1 MAHKSTVLLV
11 DDDELLLSS
20 FDHRLKSHFAVFLAT
35 GATSAEN
42 ILKTGNVDCVV
53 LDLHLG
59 EEKGEQ
65 LIRQWKKT
73 YPLVEIIVL
82 SGQKEITTAIECMRS
97 GALDYLVKPMEPEE
111 LIMAIEQAI
120 ESRKLKTN
128 LEKLEPLIRPQPVPF
143 LGSSPA
149 LKDVMDKANLLKH
162 KSHLNVLI
170 LGESGT
176 GKEVLARYLYEQEE
190 NNQRPFVVANM
201 PAIPVNL
208 LEAELFGVEKGA
220 FTDAK
225 FNRPGKFELADSGD
239 IFLDEIGDL
248 PIEMQSKILRVLQE
262 KQVQRLGSNKTKNLS
277 FRAISATNQ
286 PLSEMILKGKF
297 REDLLYRLSDV
308 VLFLPPL
315 RERKCDIP
323 LLVEHFIK
331 KHSLENP
338 SPTFARNAMD
348 QLMSYEWPGNV
359 RQLEST
365 VKRALAFAK
374 SGQIDSV
381 EVYDLKNLT
390 PGAHPQAVNLTGNS
404 KDLLS
409 QVKDFERKTI
419 ERTLQKNGGK
429 KTPSIKELGLT
440 RATFYRKLH
449 DLGLSQINS

>member
-1 MAHKSTVLLV
+1 MAQKGSVLLV

-20 FDHRLKSHFAVFLAT
+20 FEHRLKSDFAVFLAT
-35 GATSAEN
+35 NASTAQQ
-42 ILKTGNVDCVV
+42 ILKSKPIDCVV

-59 EEKGEQ
+59 DEKGEK
-65 LIRQWKKT
+65 LIHQWKKT
-73 YPLVEIIVL
+73 YPFLEIIVL

-111 LIMAIEQAI
+111 LIITIERAL
-120 ESRKLKTN
+120 ESRKLKIN
-128 LEKLEPLIRPQPVPF
+128 LEKLEPLVRPQPVPF
-143 LGSSPA
+143 LGSSAA
-149 LKDVMDKANLLKH
+149 LQEVMDKAALLKH
-162 KSHLNVLI
+162 KTHLNVLI

-176 GKEVLARYLYEQEE
+176 GKEVLARYLYEQE
-190 NNQRPFVVANM
+190 NDHGRPFVVANM

-248 PIEMQSKILRVLQE
+248 PLEMQSKILRVLQE
-262 KQVQRLGSNKTKNLS
+262 KQVQRLGSNKIQNLS
-277 FRAISATNQ
+277 FRTISATNQ
-286 PLSEMILKGKF
+286 PLSEMILNGKF

-331 KHSLENP
+331 KHSVVDT
-338 SPTFARNAMD
+338 SPTFSSTAIE
-348 QLMSYEWPGNV
+348 QLMRYEWPGNI

-365 VKRALAFAK
+365 VKRALAFSK
-374 SGQIDSV
+374 SGRIDSV
-381 EVYDLKNLT
+381 EIYDLKKLDPRVNSQSVGLANTSRNL
-390 PGAHPQAVNLTGNS
+390 LT
-404 KDLLS
+404 
-409 QVKDFERKTI
+409 QMRDFERKTI
-419 ERTLQKNGGK
+419 ENTLQKNGGK
-429 KTPSIKELGLT
+429 KTPSMKELGLT
-440 RATFYRKLH
+440 RATFYRKLN
-449 DLGLSQINS
+449 DLGISQVSP

>member
-20 FDHRLKSHFAVFLAT
+20 LQYQLESQFAVLL
-35 GATSAEN
+35 ATSAAPAEQ
-42 ILKTGNVDCVV
+42 ILKNTAVDCVV

-59 EEKGEQ
+59 DEKGEL
-65 LIRQWKKT
+65 LIQKWRKNF
-73 YPLVEIIVL
+73 PFLEIIVL
-82 SGQKEITTAIECMRS
+82 SGQKEIKTAIDCMRS
-97 GALDYLVKPMEPEE
+97 GAFDYLVKPMEPEE
-111 LIMAIEQAI
+111 LIVTIERAIER
-120 ESRKLKTN
+120 RKLKIN
-128 LEKLEPLIRPQPVPF
+128 LEKLEPLIRPQPVPL
-143 LGSSPA
+143 LGNSPA
-149 LKDVMDKANLLKH
+149 LAEVIDKANLLKN
-162 KSHLNVLI
+162 KTHLNILI

-176 GKEVLARYLYEQEE
+176 GKEVLARHLYQQEN

-277 FRAISATNQ
+277 FRTISATNQ

-315 RERKCDIP
+315 RERTSDIP
-323 LLVEHFIK
+323 LLVEHFIG
-331 KHSLENP
+331 KHSLEKP
-338 SPTFARNAMD
+338 HPTFSSNAME
-348 QLMSYEWPGNV
+348 QMRNYEWPGNV

-365 VKRALAFAK
+365 VKRALAF
-374 SGQIDSV
+374 SQGGPIDSV
-381 EVYDLKNLT
+381 EIYDLKKLGPVTNV
-390 PGAHPQAVNLTGNS
+390 QNVYSSNES
-404 KDLLS
+404 VDLDS
-409 QVKDFERKTI
+409 QVKEFERKTI
-419 ERTLQKNGGK
+419 QKTLKKNGGK
-429 KTPSIKELGLT
+429 KTPSMKELGLT

-449 DLGLSQINS
+449 DLGISQIDS

>member
-1 MAHKSTVLLV
+1 
-11 DDDELLLSS
+11 
-20 FDHRLKSHFAVFLAT
+20 
-35 GATSAEN
+35 
-42 ILKTGNVDCVV
+42 
-53 LDLHLG
+53 
-59 EEKGEQ
+59 
-65 LIRQWKKT
+65 
-73 YPLVEIIVL
+73 
-82 SGQKEITTAIECMRS
+82 
-97 GALDYLVKPMEPEE
+97 
-111 LIMAIEQAI
+111 
-120 ESRKLKTN
+120 
-128 LEKLEPLIRPQPVPF
+128 
-143 LGSSPA
+143 
-149 LKDVMDKANLLKH
+149 
-162 KSHLNVLI
+162 LI

-248 PIEMQSKILRVLQE
+248 PLEMQSKILRVLQE

-277 FRAISATNQ
+277 FRTISATNQ

-315 RERKCDIP
+315 RERKSDIP

-331 KHSLENP
+331 KHCLENP
-338 SPTFARNAMD
+338 SPTFTSSAMD
-348 QLMSYEWPGNV
+348 QLMRYEWPGNV

-365 VKRALAFAK
+365 VKRALAFSK
-374 SGQIDSV
+374 RGPIDSV
-381 EVYDLKNLT
+381 EVYDLKNLA
-390 PGAHPQAVNLTGNS
+390 PGVNTHSVNYRDDS
-404 KDLLS
+404 QDLMS

-419 ERTLQKNGGK
+419 EKTLQKNGGK
-429 KTPSIKELGLT
+429 KTPAMRELGLT

-449 DLGLSQINS
+449 DLGISQINS